1 MSNRFHSIHITAVF
15 AVIVCLAAVP
25 GQGQQP
31 TIQTGQPSQSF
42 SGEVTVTATGVE
54 TEVDDAPAA
63 VTVVT
68 RDEMDDAQSGTVAD
82 MLRRVPGLTVIG
94 AGDEGKLTSV
104 FTRGTGSNQTLVL
117 LDGVRINSP
126 HFGGFDWSRMSTAG
140 LRQVEVVRGPYSAL
154 WGADAVG
161 GVINLL
167 PRSGRG
173 RFNGRF
179 FGEGGS
185 DGYKRLEAD
194 VGLGGKTFDLYAS
207 GFDHQGDGELDNSDY
222 SSRQF
227 LVTAGWSWGQ
237 RGSRLGVVVQ
247 DLEAETGIPFVT
259 PGSPTANRR
268 QGSEQTLVAVPF
280 NLYLSDSWNFILT
293 AAQIDGKFDFADP
306 DDPYFTTSHT
316 ETSSTQARLASN
328 HRFSR
333 HILTWGGEW
342 REDEVTDTSNLGTNL
357 DGEISEVTS
366 FFAQDNWQMSSKLRL
381 LLGVRWDDADDWGS
395 EVSPRAD
402 FGWRLSDTL
411 ELRGGYGEA
420 FRPPSL
426 GELYYP
432 LSGNPD
438 LLPETSKST
447 DLGMIY
453 TTRNLGSQ
461 WQVTVFSTDLENLIE
476 FDFQAYSNQ
485 NIGSAKIR
493 GAELS
498 WERSLGRRGA
508 SFMQA
513 TYLDTED
520 DQGLPLLRRPEWA
533 GSWTLHGTFSDHLS
547 GDLTVLYVGSRADID
562 PATFERSEAGSYT
575 TGNIALAYSLWN
587 GVEITGR
594 VLNVAGK
601 EYQEVLGYPA
611 PGRRYIFGL
620 RLGVDKRS
628 RWQRP

>member
-1 MSNRFHSIHITAVF
+1 
-15 AVIVCLAAVP
+15 
-25 GQGQQP
+25 
-31 TIQTGQPSQSF
+31 
-42 SGEVTVTATGVE
+42 
-54 TEVDDAPAA
+54 
-63 VTVVT
+63 
-68 RDEMDDAQSGTVAD
+68 
-82 MLRRVPGLTVIG
+82 
-94 AGDEGKLTSV
+94 
-104 FTRGTGSNQTLVL
+104 
-117 LDGVRINSP
+117 
-126 HFGGFDWSRMSTAG
+126 
-140 LRQVEVVRGPYSAL
+140 
-154 WGADAVG
+154 
-161 GVINLL
+161 
-167 PRSGRG
+167 
-173 RFNGRF
+173 
-179 FGEGGS
+179 
-185 DGYKRLEAD
+185 
-194 VGLGGKTFDLYAS
+194 
-207 GFDHQGDGELDNSDY
+207 
-222 SSRQF
+222 
-227 LVTAGWSWGQ
+227 
-237 RGSRLGVVVQ
+237 VVVQ
-247 DLEAETGIPFVT
+247 DVESETGIPFVT

-268 QGSEQTLVAVPF
+268 QNSEQTLVAIPF
-280 NLYLSDSWNFILT
+280 NFYLSDSWNFVLT
-293 AAQIDGKFDFADP
+293 TAQIDGKFDFSDP

-316 ETSSTQARLASN
+316 DTSSTQARLASN

-333 HILTWGGEW
+333 HTFTWGGEW
-342 REDEVTDTSNLGTNL
+342 REDEVTDASNLGTNL
-357 DGEISEVTS
+357 DGETSEVTS
-366 FFAQDNWQMSSKLRL
+366 FFLQDNWWMNSKLRL
-381 LLGVRWDDADDWGS
+381 LVGVRWDEADDWGS

-402 FGWRLSDTL
+402 LGWRLSDTL

-426 GELYYP
+426 GELFYP

-453 TTRNLGSQ
+453 TTRNLESQ
-461 WQVTVFSTDLENLIE
+461 WQITVFSTDLNNLIE
-476 FDFQAYSNQ
+476 FDFAAYQNQ

-533 GSWTLHGTFSDHLS
+533 GSWTLHGAFSDHMS
-547 GDLTVLYVGSRADID
+547 GDLTLLYVGSRADID
-562 PATFERSEAGSYT
+562 PSTFERGEAGSYT

-594 VLNVAGK
+594 VLNVANK